1 MPELPEVETVRR
13 ILQNQIVGLTFKS
26 VNVIYKRLIQTDLK
40 EFEDVIKNKT
50 ILEINRKGKFLIL
63 NLSSAYSL
71 LVHFRMEGKLYH
83 ITSENINEL
92 NNKHNT
98 CYFEF
103 TDSSY
108 LVFNDVRKF
117 GVMYLYK
124 TNELYSKSCLVNL
137 GKEPWDI
144 TDYSYL
150 IRSFKNKNYTLKEGL
165 LDQSVIAGLGN
176 IYADEVLYK
185 SRLNPFMKA
194 KDLNLK
200 QASKIVINSRD
211 ILDQAILN
219 KGSTIISYHPGLNQN
234 GNMQNFLKVYGKKGE
249 KCPICHSKLEKRFVN
264 GRGTTYCYR
273 CQNVN
278 PSIAITGK
286 IASGKSLVLSIFN
299 KKGFATSS
307 ADEIVHKLYK
317 DKTFLNNLKKIFPD
331 IFTLSNLDKKKVINK
346 MLDNKAFRRKYQN
359 YIWNKVGQEINKFII
374 ENTSKPQI
382 IEVPLLFEAK
392 MENDFTYLLGVE
404 TSKQVEYLKIRN
416 DDDPQKRLKMNSI
429 NSYDKNKNKL
439 DFIIVNDGD
448 VNHVEKSV
456 DDIIKKVCKT
466 KLYL

>member
-13 ILQNQIVGLTFKS
+13 ILQNQIVGLTFKN
-26 VNVIYKRLIQTDLK
+26 VNVVYKRLIQTDLK
-40 EFEDVIKNKT
+40 EFEDVIKDKT
-50 ILEINRKGKFLIL
+50 ILDINRKGKFLII
-63 NLSSAYSL
+63 NLSSSYSL
-71 LVHFRMEGKLYH
+71 LVHFRMEGKLFH
-83 ITSENINEL
+83 ITSENIDQIKD
-92 NNKHNT
+92 KHVT

-117 GVMYLYK
+117 GVMCLYK
-124 TNELYSKSCLVNL
+124 TNELYMLSPLKNL

-144 TDYSYL
+144 TDHSYL
-150 IRSFKNKNYTLKEGL
+150 LRQFKDKNYTLKEGL
-165 LDQSVIAGLGN
+165 LDQSVVAGLGN

-194 KDLNLK
+194 KDLTLK
-200 QASKIVINSRD
+200 QASKIIINSRD

-219 KGSTIISYHPGLNQN
+219 KGSTIISYHPSLNQT

-249 KCPICHSKLEKRFVN
+249 KCPICHSTFEKRFVN
-264 GRGTTYCYR
+264 GRGTTYCYK
-273 CQNVN
+273 CQNVS
-278 PSIAITGK
+278 PSVAVTGK

-307 ADEIVHKLYK
+307 ADEIVHKLYV
-317 DKTFLNNLKKIFPD
+317 DKTFLKNTQKIFPD
-331 IFTLSNLDKKKVINK
+331 VFTNSNLDKKKVINK
-346 MLDNKAFRRKYQN
+346 MLEDKSFRRKYQN
-359 YIWNKVGQEINKFII
+359 YVWSKVGEEINKFII

-392 MENDFTYLLGVE
+392 MENDFTYIIGVE

-429 NSYDKNKNKL
+429 NSYDNNKDKL
-439 DFIIVNDGD
+439 DFVIVNDGEIS
-448 VNHVEKSV
+448 HVEKKV
-456 DDIIKKVCKT
+456 DEIIKKISKT